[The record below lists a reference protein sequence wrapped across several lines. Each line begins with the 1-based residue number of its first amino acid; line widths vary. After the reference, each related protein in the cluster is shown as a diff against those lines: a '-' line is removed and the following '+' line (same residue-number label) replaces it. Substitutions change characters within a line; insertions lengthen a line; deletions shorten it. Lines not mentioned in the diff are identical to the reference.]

1 MKTRK
6 FFILWAILWLMLTTT
21 SRVEAKK
28 NNISSQ
34 VTRANEFY
42 HEKNYQAAAD
52 IFEKL
57 IDQGETNGY
66 LYYNLGNTHMRL
78 GNTGSAILNY
88 LRAQL
93 FLPRNEN
100 LDANLRYAIKQTKD
114 QLSPSRGG
122 LISSLFFWV
131 DSINLIEHFEILIL
145 FNIIFWSICVGS
157 LYYRKPPWE
166 SLKKISMAIL
176 LLAFFSTGIKY
187 YLSSNHKIGVI
198 MDKKVDVK
206 SDRNIQNITL
216 FELHEGA
223 IITVNQ
229 ELSEWA
235 HISVDTDKTGWIPM
249 ESIDY

>member
-1 MKTRK
+1 MKTK
-6 FFILWAILWLMLTTT
+6 KLFILCTILSTMLIST
-21 SRVEAKK
+21 SRVEAQK
-28 NNISSQ
+28 NDISSQ
-34 VTRANEFY
+34 ITLANEFY
-42 HEKNYQAAAD
+42 HEKNYRAAAD

-57 IDQGETNGY
+57 IDQGETNGF
-66 LYYNLGNTHMRL
+66 LYYNLGNTYMRL

-93 FLPRNEN
+93 LLPRNEN
-100 LDANLRYAIKQTKD
+100 LDANLRYAINQTQD

-122 LISSLFFWV
+122 LIPSLLFWV
-131 DSINLIEHFEILIL
+131 DSISLIEHFEILIL
-145 FNIIFWSICVGS
+145 FNIIFWCICIGS
-157 LYYRKPPWE
+157 LYYRKPLWK

-187 YLSSNHKIGVI
+187 YLLSKHKIGVI

-206 SDRNIQNITL
+206 SDRNTQNVTL

-223 IITVNQ
+223 IISVNQ
-229 ELSEWA
+229 EDREWA
-235 HISVDTDKTGWIPM
+235 HISVSADKSGWIPI

>member
-1 MKTRK
+1 MKTKK
-6 FFILWAILWLMLTTT
+6 FFILWAILLTTFIST
-21 SRVEAKK
+21 SRVEAQKK
-28 NNISSQ
+28 DISSQ
-34 VTRANEFY
+34 VTLANEFY

-57 IDQGETNGY
+57 IDQGETNGF
-66 LYYNLGNTHMRL
+66 LYYNLGNTYMRL
-78 GNTGSAILNY
+78 GNTGRAILNY

-93 FLPRNEN
+93 LLPRNEN
-100 LDANLRYAIKQTKD
+100 LDANLRYAINQTQD

-122 LISSLFFWV
+122 LIPSLLFWV
-131 DSINLIEHFEILIL
+131 YLISLIEHFDILIL
-145 FNIIFWSICVGS
+145 FNIIFWCICIGS
-157 LYYRKPPWE
+157 LYYRKPLWK

-187 YLSSNHKIGVI
+187 YLLSEHKIGVI

-206 SDRNIQNITL
+206 SDRNTQNVTL

-223 IITVNQ
+223 IIAVNQ
-229 ELSEWA
+229 EDSEWA
-235 HISVDTDKTGWIPM
+235 HISVNSDKSGWIPI

>member
-1 MKTRK
+1 MKTKK
-6 FFILWAILWLMLTTT
+6 FFILWAILLTIFIST
-21 SRVEAKK
+21 SRVEAQKK
-28 NNISSQ
+28 DISSQ
-34 VTRANEFY
+34 VTLANEFY

-57 IDQGETNGY
+57 IDQGETNGF
-66 LYYNLGNTHMRL
+66 LYYNLGNTYMRL
-78 GNTGSAILNY
+78 GNTGRAILNY

-93 FLPRNEN
+93 LLPRNEN
-100 LDANLRYAIKQTKD
+100 LDANLRYAINQTQD

-122 LISSLFFWV
+122 LIPSLLFWV
-131 DSINLIEHFEILIL
+131 YLISLIEHFDILIL
-145 FNIIFWSICVGS
+145 FNIIFWCICIGS
-157 LYYRKPPWE
+157 LYYRKPLWK

-187 YLSSNHKIGVI
+187 YLLSEHKIGVI

-206 SDRNIQNITL
+206 SDRNTQNVTL

-223 IITVNQ
+223 IIAVNQ
-229 ELSEWA
+229 EDSEWA
-235 HISVDTDKTGWIPM
+235 HISVNSDKSGWIPI